1 MTQKVLWIN
10 RVNVV
15 MSNLIF
21 TGISADNNSVF
32 ENHSILINWG
42 FSTIIEEQWEL
53 SNRERVI
60 VWLAW
65 ATSGHVTDGLE
76 ISTFGVTALSE
87 ITSTAF
93 HKKLDF
99 SPLTSTN
106 IKLKRFVFFWL
117 FLAQMQLKLFH
128 SGWWNGS
135 GQRAQSINWCV
146 QLTSIW
152 TSLSNDKS
160 SDKETLSHC

>member
-42 FSTIIEEQWEL
+42 FSTTIEEQWEL
-53 SNRERVI
+53 SNRESVI

-76 ISTFGVTALSE
+76 ISTFCVTALSE

-99 SPLTSTN
+99 LPLTSTN
-106 IKLKRFVFFWL
+106 IKLKRFVFLALFGTNATKIVPFWV
-117 FLAQMQLKLFH
+117 MKWKW
-128 SGWWNGS
+128 S
-135 GQRAQSINWCV
+135 
-146 QLTSIW
+146 
-152 TSLSNDKS
+152 KS
-160 SDKETLSHC
+160 SIHKLMCPADFHLDSAQ